1 MSCTNTKSS
10 VDFHV
15 IGLLESQDPLW
26 SDLLMADTIGE
37 YTPIQSASIPSMA
50 LSCAPFIER
59 WFNWNANLV
68 LYPIVLKNVTFGT

>member
-1 MSCTNTKSS
+1 
-10 VDFHV
+10 
-15 IGLLESQDPLW
+15 
-26 SDLLMADTIGE
+26 MADTIGE